1 MMDTT
6 GHIAAVR
13 LKSANKYIFRALLS
27 LASANLL
34 IRAAGLVN
42 QVVVTYRFGQ
52 GASMDAYFVASAI
65 PTLLA
70 QLLATALEASV
81 IPVYTSNTHVKA
93 ERSGLD
99 PLQHVAQYSGDRSR
113 CSYRAMLLLRGQVVF
128 LSASGLSH
136 QSPCNWLRG

>member
-1 MMDTT
+1 MSLNFDTAKTRALQMIDTT

-42 QVVVTYRFGQ
+42 QVVVTYKFGQ
-52 GASMDAYFVASAI
+52 GASMDAYFVASAV

-81 IPVYTSNTHVKA
+81 IPVY
-93 ERSGLD
+93 
-99 PLQHVAQYSGDRSR
+99 AQIRVSKQKD
-113 CSYRAMLLLRGQVVF
+113 Q
-128 LSASGLSH
+128 AS
-136 QSPCNWLRG
+136 